1 MNQQKLI
8 DRFNRLS
15 SRQRQVLIKVLAGES
30 NRAIAQSL
38 HIVEATVRKHIEKI
52 CEVFELANQSGER
65 FSKRPDL
72 IALFARY
79 KPELVMQVSDTAT
92 SSEEEPHT
100 QSEVRSNN
108 LLQFPSLINSSESVT
123 KSVKEG
129 KFETIYD
136 RDVFILI
143 DQSGS
148 MVRKDAD
155 TGNQTRYSYLQEI
168 IEGHVFA
175 ILSAQNKPC
184 RRTAQKIC
192 DRISVYF
199 FNRNQAPATPTI
211 VTDAGQIQ
219 TLFTQNPPRNNTVI
233 SPTLQTCLD
242 TWVAEGK
249 RNDRGAFF
257 LIYTDGLF
265 NDETQ
270 FIDCIAKACTQIE
283 HHKMIKIFV
292 LGVGKDLDIEH
303 FLELDFN
310 TYDRMPFDIFVFD
323 LVNELDDITELL
335 KRQLIE
341 HPHTALPNWVKQ
353 RYPNF
358 AERFTPLHHQQNCR

>member
-1 MNQQKLI
+1 MNQQELI

-15 SRQRQVLIKVLAGES
+15 SRRRQVLLKVLAGET

-52 CEVFELANQSGER
+52 CEVFELANESGER

-72 IALFARY
+72 IALFARH
-79 KPELVMQVSDTAT
+79 KPELVMQPSLNVTINEPGTRSD
-92 SSEEEPHT
+92 
-100 QSEVRSNN
+100 N
-108 LLQFPSLINSSESVT
+108 LLHFPSLIHPSELAT
-123 KSVKEG
+123 KSIKES

-148 MVRKDAD
+148 MVRKDTD

-168 IEGHVFA
+168 VEGHVFA

-184 RRTAQKIC
+184 RKTAQKIC
-192 DRISVYF
+192 DRLSVYF
-199 FNRNQAPATPTI
+199 FNRNPAPAEPTI
-211 VTDAGQIQ
+211 ITDAGQIQ
-219 TLFTQNPPRNNTVI
+219 DLFAQNPPRNNTVI
-233 SPTLQTCLD
+233 SPTLQICLD
-242 TWVAEGK
+242 TWLEQGK
-249 RNDRGAFF
+249 RHDKGAFF

-265 NDETQ
+265 NDEAQ

-292 LGVGKDLDIEH
+292 LGVGKDLDVEH

-335 KRQLIE
+335 KRQLIDL
-341 HPHTALPNWVKQ
+341 PHTALPNWVKQ
-353 RYPNF
+353 RYPDF
-358 AERFTPLHHQQNCR
+358 AQRFTPLHHQRNYR

>member
-1 MNQQKLI
+1 MNQQELI

-15 SRQRQVLIKVLAGES
+15 SRRRQVLLKVLAGET

-52 CEVFELANQSGER
+52 CEVFELANESGER

-72 IALFARY
+72 IALFARH
-79 KPELVMQVSDTAT
+79 KPELVMQQSLEET
-92 SSEEEPHT
+92 SS
-100 QSEVRSNN
+100 SEKNSLVKSDN
-108 LLQFPSLINSSESVT
+108 LLHFPSLINPFESVT
-123 KSVKEG
+123 KSIREG

-168 IEGHVFA
+168 IEGHIFA
-175 ILSAQNKPC
+175 ILSAQNQPC
-184 RRTAQKIC
+184 HRTAQKIC

-199 FNRNQAPATPTI
+199 FNRNQTSAEPTI
-211 VTDAGQIQ
+211 ITDAGQIQ
-219 TLFTQNPPRNNTVI
+219 ALFAQNPPRNNTVI

-242 TWVAEGK
+242 TWIKDGK

-283 HHKMIKIFV
+283 HHKMIKFFV

-335 KRQLIE
+335 KRQLIDL
-341 HPHTALPNWVKQ
+341 PHTALPRWVKQ
-353 RYPNF
+353 RYPDF
-358 AERFTPLHHQQNCR
+358 ADRFTPLHHQQNCR